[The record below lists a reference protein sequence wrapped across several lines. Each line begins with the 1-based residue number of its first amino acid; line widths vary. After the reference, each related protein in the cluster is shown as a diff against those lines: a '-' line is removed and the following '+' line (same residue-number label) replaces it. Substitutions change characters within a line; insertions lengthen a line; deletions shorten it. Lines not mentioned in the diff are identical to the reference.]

1 MNTRLFAGAVPAGLV
16 LAMAGT
22 VLIQALQPQNAAPPP
37 AAQQAQGGGRGRG
50 PQVNDSRTTKEELE
64 RWMTELSNWGRW
76 GKDDQLGAM
85 NLVTPAKR
93 KQALA
98 LAKTGETVS
107 LSHNPLMEKA
117 VDAPDPF
124 DHSVSIIGAAGIA
137 LEKQDFSFHGSTF
150 SHLDALCHVSHDGK
164 LYNGFLFSDVVTK
177 EGGCSK
183 LSITA
188 FKNGIVTRGILLD
201 IPRLKG
207 VPYLEA
213 ATHVYRE
220 DIEAWE
226 KQAGIK
232 VAAGD
237 ALLLRTGRW
246 ARREKVGPFTNLSGY
261 DGSVAPFLKQRDIAL
276 IGSDGIQDVGTVPGF
291 ALPIHQ
297 FALVALG
304 VDIFDNLDLEAVAE
318 TAARLHRWEFLLF
331 AAPIP
336 TTTGTGSLINPI
348 AMF

>member
-1 MNTRLFAGAVPAGLV
+1 MKTRPFAGAMLIGLV
-16 LAMAGT
+16 LAAAGT
-22 VLIQALQPQNAAPPP
+22 VFIQALQPQNAPPP
-37 AAQQAQGGGRGRG
+37 AGQQQQAGGGRG

-64 RWMTELSNWGRW
+64 RWMTEFSNWGRW
-76 GKDDQLGAM
+76 GKDDQLGAA
-85 NLVTPAKR
+85 NLITPAKR

-107 LSHNPLMEKA
+107 MSHNPLMEKA

-124 DHSVSIIGAAGIA
+124 SHTLTIIGQAGIA
-137 LEKQDFSFHGSTF
+137 VEKQEYSFHGSTF
-150 SHLDALCHVSHDGK
+150 THLDALCHVSHNGK
-164 LYNGFLFSDVVTK
+164 LYNGNTFTDVVSK

-183 LSITA
+183 LAITE

-207 VPYLEA
+207 LPYLEP

-226 KQAGIK
+226 KQAGVK
-232 VAAGD
+232 VGPGD
-237 ALLLRTGRW
+237 AMFLRTGRW
-246 ARREKVGPFTNLSGY
+246 ARRQKGGAFSNLSGY
-261 DGSVAPFLKQRDIAL
+261 DGSVAPFLRQRDIAL

-291 ALPIHQ
+291 SLPIHQ

-331 AAPIP
+331 AAPVP
-336 TTTGTGSLINPI
+336 LTTGTGSLINPI
-348 AMF
+348 AVF

>member
-1 MNTRLFAGAVPAGLV
+1 MTTRRFACAVIIGV
-16 LAMAGT
+16 AMVMAAT
-22 VLIQALQPQNAAPPP
+22 VWTRAVQSRNAPPSGQQPQ
-37 AAQQAQGGGRGRG
+37 GGRG

-76 GKDDQLGAM
+76 GKDDQLGAA
-85 NLVTPAKR
+85 NLITPAKR
-93 KQALA
+93 RQALA
-98 LAKTGETVS
+98 SVKTGETVS
-107 LSHNPLMEKA
+107 LSHNPLTEKA
-117 VDAPDPF
+117 VDAPNPF
-124 DHSVSIIGAAGIA
+124 DHSVTIIGSGGIA
-137 LEKQDFSFHGSTF
+137 LEKQEVSFHGSTF
-150 SHLDALCHVSHDGK
+150 THLDAFCHVSHDGK
-164 LYNGFLFSDVVTK
+164 LYNGFSFADVVTI

-183 LSITA
+183 LGITV
-188 FKNGIVTRGILLD
+188 FKNGIVTRAILLD

-207 VPYLEA
+207 VPYLEP

-220 DIEAWE
+220 DVEAWE
-226 KQAGIK
+226 KQAGVK
-232 VAAGD
+232 VGPGD

-246 ARREKVGPFTNLSGY
+246 ARREKVGPFSNLSGY
-261 DGSVAPFLKQRDIAL
+261 DGSFALFLKQRDVAL
-276 IGSDGIQDVGTVPGF
+276 VGSDGILDVGTVPGF
-291 ALPIHQ
+291 PLPMHQ

-304 VDIFDNLDLEAVAE
+304 VNIFDNLDLEAVAE